1 MRSAALVLL
10 AAAPAAAAL
19 AADGVHVEAERVG
32 DSVEV
37 RAHAL
42 LAAPAALVWQ
52 VLTDYERLPGF
63 IPGIAKSVVRGRHG
77 NELTLEQTG
86 EARFLVFSFPIEVTY
101 EVVESPPASVASHA
115 IAGNL
120 KRMNGRYDIQTQ
132 AQGEAASGH
141 SLVLLRY
148 SGVIEP
154 DFNLPPLVGTAALR
168 GMADEQFTAMVAEIE
183 RRAAAAAP
191 GK

>member
-1 MRSAALVLL
+1 MRSAALALL

-32 DSVEV
+32 DGVEV
-37 RAHAL
+37 RARAL

-63 IPGIAKSVVRGRHG
+63 IPGIAKSVVRGRRG

-86 EARFLVFSFPIEVTY
+86 EARFLVFSFPIEVVY
-101 EVVESPPASVASHA
+101 EVVESPPASVASRS

-120 KRMNGRYDIQTQ
+120 KRMNGRYDIQ
-132 AQGEAASGH
+132 AQGEAANGH

-168 GMADEQFTAMVAEIE
+168 SMADEQFTAMVAEIE
-183 RRAAAAAP
+183 RRAAAVALR
-191 GK
+191 K